1 MRRLGVLHMIFWVNI
16 KLASLMFL
24 SRYPP
29 KAKKNRIRVIF
40 SVHVS
45 ETQLTKLVGVQTKLN
60 IRLHPFHL
68 VFVKIIHCKSVDC
81 LRNVINRRR
90 FNLQVFK
97 ENCFKNQNQRFT
109 DNRWQRINAM
119 FFIFRMSE
127 KFCKRLKTHTFLRL
141 TNTQYI
147 YLKYTWNPAYPTH
160 FAMSTMVSNRKH
172 PSKWQ
177 CSSACGNKV
186 FTLTESD

>member
-1 MRRLGVLHMIFWVNI
+1 
-16 KLASLMFL
+16 MFL

-109 DNRWQRINAM
+109 DNR
-119 FFIFRMSE
+119 
-127 KFCKRLKTHTFLRL
+127 
-141 TNTQYI
+141 
-147 YLKYTWNPAYPTH
+147 
-160 FAMSTMVSNRKH
+160 
-172 PSKWQ
+172 
-177 CSSACGNKV
+177 
-186 FTLTESD
+186 